1 MLEKASAHEE
11 GYFFTVKLLEEVG
24 QLQRKK
30 KLSSF
35 CFYPTLGHREKKKKK
50 KMWGLI
56 LLLKEKKRY

>member
-30 KLSSF
+30 SF
-35 CFYPTLGHREKKKKK
+35 QAFAF
-50 KMWGLI
+50 I
-56 LLLKEKKRY
+56 LH